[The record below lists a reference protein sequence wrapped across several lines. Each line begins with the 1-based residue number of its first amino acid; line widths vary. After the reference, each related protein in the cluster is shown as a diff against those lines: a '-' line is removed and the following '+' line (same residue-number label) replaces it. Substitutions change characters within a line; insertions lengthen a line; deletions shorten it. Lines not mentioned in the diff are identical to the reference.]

1 MNSLYEL
8 TNKILEFYYN
18 QDEFSPSEKIK
29 VESELNSLIKNK
41 SANIIAVIRDKEL
54 LVDNIDTEIKR
65 LQQLKK
71 SIVNKTENLK
81 EMTKDQLTRLGKNR
95 LETGLGTLSI
105 RKSPI
110 SIEII
115 DEDKISKAFKKEKTI
130 VTVDKIAIKKHFQE
144 TGEIIEGVKV
154 NYDKTSLQI
163 RWKLWKK
170 KLKN

>member
-1 MNSLYEL
+1 MSSLYQL
-8 TNKILEFYYN
+8 TNTALDFYYN
-18 QDEFSPSEKIK
+18 QEDFSEEDQKKI
-29 VESELNSLIKNK
+29 ESELNSLIKNK

-54 LVDNIDTEIKR
+54 LINNIDTEIKR
-65 LQQLKK
+65 LQELKK
-71 SIVNKTENLK
+71 SVVNKTESLK
-81 EMTKDQLTRLGKNR
+81 EMTKDQLQRLGKDK

-130 VTVDKIAIKKHFQE
+130 VTVDKIAIKKHFEE
-144 TGEIIEGVKV
+144 TGEVVEGVKV

-163 RWKLWKK
+163 R
-170 KLKN
+170 

>member
-1 MNSLYEL
+1 MSSLYQL
-8 TNKILEFYYN
+8 TNTALDFYYN
-18 QDEFSPSEKIK
+18 QEDFSEEEQKKI
-29 VESELNSLIKNK
+29 ETELNSLIKNK
-41 SANIIAVIRDKEL
+41 STGIIAVIRDKEL
-54 LVDNIDTEIKR
+54 LVENIDTEIKR

-71 SIVNKTENLK
+71 TIVNKTENLK
-81 EMTKDQLTRLGKNR
+81 EMTKEQLTRLGKDK

-115 DEDKISKAFKKEKTI
+115 DEDKISPAFKKEKVVT
-130 VTVDKIAIKKHFQE
+130 TVDKVAIKKHFQE

-163 RWKLWKK
+163 R
-170 KLKN
+170 